1 MDFRRLYQISTICLI
16 SGLLSAVLP
25 QARAATKLHWAV
37 NHAPPFHIVDGPLRG
52 QGICDVLIERLHV
65 LLPDVEG
72 KLNQMPQL
80 RVTRE
85 LQHQHQLCFA
95 CMLQPKQPLSGVI
108 YSDSTHQYRPHQVM
122 TRPALASQ
130 LRRQFGPQPAFA
142 NLLRVP
148 NLRFGYP
155 AGRKYGILQPLI
167 EAHQQQHPQ
176 QVLQRTGDNETIAML
191 NMVAHNR
198 LDYTLE
204 YPFVYQYYREL
215 GGEELTLLPLTENQT
230 EQPSGVIGCGNAPEN
245 QQLMPQINQ
254 VIPQLRRDPVFL
266 QALRRWGV

>member
-1 MDFRRLYQISTICLI
+1 MEFRLSRW
-16 SGLLSAVLP
+16 LSAFCLGCALV
-25 QARAATKLHWAV
+25 QTTTAAELQWAV

-52 QGICDVLIERLHV
+52 QGICDVLIERLHL
-65 LLPDVEG
+65 LLPGVKA

-85 LQHQHQLCFA
+85 LQQQHQLCFA

-108 YSDSTHQYRPHQVM
+108 YSDSTHQYRPHQVI
-122 TRPALASQ
+122 TRPALADQ

-167 EAHQQQHPQ
+167 DAHQQQHPQ

-215 GGEELTLLPLTENQT
+215 GGTELTLLPLAEKQA
-230 EQPSGVIGCGNAPEN
+230 EQLPGVIGCGNAPQN
-245 QQLMPQINQ
+245 QQLMPKINQ
-254 VIPQLRRDPVFL
+254 VIPELRRDPVFL

>member
-1 MDFRRLYQISTICLI
+1 MEFRLLRWASAFCLSTSLVCTA
-16 SGLLSAVLP
+16 LLQTSN
-25 QARAATKLHWAV
+25 AAELQWAV

-52 QGICDVLIERLHV
+52 QGICDVLIERLHL
-65 LLPDVEG
+65 LLPGVEA
-72 KLNQMPQL
+72 KLHQMPQL
-80 RVTRE
+80 RVTRV
-85 LQHQHQLCFA
+85 LQQQHQLCFA
-95 CMLQPKQPLSGVI
+95 CMLQPNKPLSGVI
-108 YSDSTHQYRPHQVM
+108 YSDSTHSYRPHQLM
-122 TRPALASQ
+122 TRPELATKLHQ
-130 LRRQFGPQPAFA
+130 QFGPQLSFTDS
-142 NLLRVP
+142 LKVP
-148 NLRFGYP
+148 KLRFGYP

-167 EAHQQQHPQ
+167 DAYQQQHPQ

-191 NMVAHNR
+191 NMVAQNR

-215 GGEELTLLPLTENQT
+215 GGAELTLLPLAENQA
-230 EQPSGVIGCGNAPEN
+230 EQPQGVIGCGNAPEN

>member
-1 MDFRRLYQISTICLI
+1 MEFRLSRW
-16 SGLLSAVLP
+16 LSAFCLGYALL
-25 QARAATKLHWAV
+25 QTTMAAELQWAV

-52 QGICDVLIERLHV
+52 QGICDVLIERLHL
-65 LLPDVEG
+65 LLPGVKA

-108 YSDSTHQYRPHQVM
+108 YSESTHSYRPHQLM
-122 TRPALASQ
+122 TRPELAIKLHQ
-130 LRRQFGPQPAFA
+130 QFGRQPAFA
-142 NLLRVP
+142 DLLKIP

-155 AGRKYGILQPLI
+155 AGRKYGILQPMI
-167 EAHQQQHPQ
+167 DVHQQRHPQ
-176 QVLQRTGDNETIAML
+176 QVLQRTGDNETVAML
-191 NMVAHNR
+191 NMVAQNR
-198 LDYTLE
+198 LDYTVE

-215 GGEELTLLPLTENQT
+215 GGQELTLLPLAENHAV
-230 EQPSGVIGCGNAPEN
+230 QPAGVIGCGNAAEN
-245 QQLMPQINQ
+245 QQLMPRINQ